1 MDPSAPRTI
10 LHVDMDAF
18 FASVEQA
25 RNPALRGKPIA
36 VTGAGERT
44 VILTAS
50 YEARAF
56 GVRTGMRVPE
66 AFRKCPQLIRVP
78 ADNAAYVAACNRI
91 MEILRRYTPEVE
103 VFSIDEAFLDITGS
117 LSLFK
122 GAERIGRL
130 IKAEIQKELG
140 LACSV
145 GIAPNKLMA
154 KLASG
159 LQKPNGLT
167 LLKPE
172 LIPALLEEI
181 PIEALCGIGPKLKL
195 KLNSMGIKMCGELG
209 RMPVS
214 TLRGAFG
221 IWGERLSMM
230 GRGEDPGE
238 VVPEESRADP
248 KSIGHSMTLAQ
259 DISDRTQ
266 LSVFLLQLS
275 EKVGR
280 RLRRGDWAGRVVG
293 LTLRNRDFTT
303 HTHQRRLPSPAWESR
318 RIYEGAQ
325 ALFESISLPQPI
337 RLVGVSMADLVPRG
351 TQTSLFPEMNK
362 SERLYEALDRVNE
375 RFGEWTLTW
384 GRLLERQIHKGVLSP
399 AWRPDGIRRY
409 L

>member
-1 MDPSAPRTI
+1 MDPSALRTI

-18 FASVEQA
+18 FASVEQV
-25 RNPALRGKPIA
+25 RNPELRGKPIA
-36 VTGAGERT
+36 VTGAGART

-78 ADNAAYVAACNRI
+78 ADNAAYVTTCNRI

-122 GAERIGRL
+122 GEERIGRL
-130 IKAEIQKELG
+130 IKTEIQKELG
-140 LACSV
+140 LTCSV

-159 LQKPNGLT
+159 LHKPNGLT
-167 LLKPE
+167 LLKPA
-172 LIPALLEEI
+172 LIPAVLEAL
-181 PIEALCGIGPKLKL
+181 PIEELCGIGPKLKL
-195 KLNSMGIKMCGELG
+195 KLNSLGIKTCGELG
-209 RMPVS
+209 RAPVS
-214 TLRGAFG
+214 TLRAAFG
-221 IWGERLSMM
+221 IWGERLSAM

-238 VVPEESRADP
+238 VVPEEVRADP

-259 DISDRTQ
+259 DLSDRAQ
-266 LSVFLLQLS
+266 LSVYLLQLS

-280 RLRRGDWAGRVVG
+280 RLRQGGWAGRVVS

-303 HTHQRRLPSPAWESR
+303 HTHQHRLPSPAWESR
-318 RIYEGAQ
+318 KIYEAAQ
-325 ALFESISLPQPI
+325 ALFESIPLHQPI
-337 RLVGVSMADLVPRG
+337 RLVGVAMADLVPKG
-351 TQTSLFPEMNK
+351 MQPSLFTEVNK
-362 SERLYEALDRVNE
+362 SEQLYEALDQVNE

-384 GRLLERQIHKGVLSP
+384 GSLLERQNHKGVLSP